1 MTDERPDVDR
11 VERRSR
17 PAKSRFAPFVNL
29 PVLAGLFVVL
39 SAIGL
44 VVATHQQEGNVAR
57 VGELSGVLADSGG
70 PFVNY
75 LLVGSDTREG
85 ADPNSP
91 DFGGIGLA
99 NETGGHRS
107 DTLMILHVDNDRKTA
122 SIMSV
127 PRDLWVAIPGFGED
141 RINRSYT
148 FGADVLVETVQT
160 ALGVPINHY
169 IEVDFNSFKHIVSAL
184 GGVDICF
191 DYPTRDINT
200 GLNVPN
206 PGCYTLDSLQALA
219 FARSR
224 YYETFEDGEWKTDGR
239 ADLGRVERQQTFL
252 QSAVKKAAG
261 QMAANPL
268 RASELINAA
277 VTSLRVDPG
286 TDLMETADYLRPL
299 ASGGLLRYSL
309 PVVPEEIDG
318 KSVLALGAE
327 APAILRYFAGL
338 DGPPPA

>member
-1 MTDERPDVDR
+1 MTDDRPEVAR
-11 VERRSR
+11 ARGRTKTR
-17 PAKSRFAPFVNL
+17 IAPFVSL
-29 PVLAGLFVVL
+29 PVLAGVFVVT
-39 SAIGL
+39 SAVGL
-44 VVATHQQEGNVAR
+44 VVATNQQEGNVER
-57 VGELSGVLADSGG
+57 VGELSGVLADADG

-107 DTLMILHVDNDRKTA
+107 DTLMILHVDNERKTA

-127 PRDLWVAIPGFGED
+127 PRDLWVSIPGFGDD

-148 FGADVLVETVQT
+148 FGADVLVQTVQ
-160 ALGVPINHY
+160 ASLGVPINHY

-184 GGVDICF
+184 GGVDVCF
-191 DYPTRDINT
+191 EYPTRDINT

-206 PGCYTLDSLQALA
+206 PGCYTLDPLQALA
-219 FARSR
+219 YARSR
-224 YYETFEDGEWKTDGR
+224 YYETFQDGEWKTDGR

-252 QSAVKKAAG
+252 QAAVKKAAG
-261 QMAANPL
+261 QMSANPL
-268 RASELINAA
+268 RASELIAA
-277 VTSLRVDPG
+277 TVGSLRVDPG

-318 KSVLALGAE
+318 KSVLALGAD

-338 DGPPPA
+338 DEPPPA